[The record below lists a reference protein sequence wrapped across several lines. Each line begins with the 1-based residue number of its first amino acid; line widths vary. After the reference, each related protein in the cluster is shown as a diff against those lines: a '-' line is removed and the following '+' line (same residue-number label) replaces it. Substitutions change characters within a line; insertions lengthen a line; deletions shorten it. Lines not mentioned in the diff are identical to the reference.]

1 MVCCTPIG
9 VRPSTYDSRAPSFGE
24 RGGPAVQL
32 RAGRVNEGGKML
44 RRKALAVAATGLSV
58 LVACGSSAA
67 ATTRAT
73 AHAASSNGTLTV
85 GDIQPVASWSTADS
99 SWANASPYYQ
109 AVYDT
114 LLHATPAGVIEPW
127 LATSYTWNKAHT
139 VMTLKLQ
146 KGVKFTDG
154 TKFDAKVA
162 AENLLAFKKGSSPN
176 ASDLSF
182 MTAAKA
188 TGRYTLK
195 IYLAAPDPALPTY
208 LTQNPGLMESAKG
221 LTSKNANTV
230 PDGSGPYIYQAK
242 SSVPGSTWVF
252 TKNKNYWAPSQ
263 QHYAKLVIKY
273 YSTSQSLLDAM
284 QGHQINAANTTLTT
298 SDSGQ
303 IRSAGFKI
311 VPYYLNWEGLILF
324 DRSGA
329 ITPALGNV
337 KVRQA
342 INYAINKSA
351 LLQAA
356 QDGAGQLTTQVFA
369 PSSPAYSKSLDNAYP
384 YNPAKAKALLAQ
396 AGYANGFSF
405 TLPTIPVFPTSA
417 YTLVQQNLAAV
428 GITANLSAASL
439 ATYINDE
446 LTPQWSAPA
455 MALQEDPTPFMV
467 DQFELAPNAAWNP
480 QHTSSP
486 TLSTYLHEVEYA
498 KTTAAGDKASKQV
511 DAYVVNNA
519 WFDPWY
525 RPEAIMVTDSH
536 TKIVAQADNCDPYL
550 WNITPTA

>member
-1 MVCCTPIG
+1 MF
-9 VRPSTYDSRAPSFGE
+9 R
-24 RGGPAVQL
+24 L
-32 RAGRVNEGGKML
+32 
-44 RRKALAVAATGLSV
+44 KALAVAATGLSV

-67 ATTRAT
+67 ATSRSS
-73 AHAASSNGTLTV
+73 AHAATGSGTLTL
-85 GDIQPVASWSTADS
+85 GDFQPVGSWSAADASWDDQ
-99 SWANASPYYQ
+99 SPYYQ

-114 LLHATPAGVIEPW
+114 LLHATPAGVVEPW
-127 LATSYTWNKAHT
+127 LATSYTWNKART
-139 VMTLKLQ
+139 VMTLQLE

-162 AENLLAFKKGSSPN
+162 AENLLAFKKGSSVN
-176 ASDLSF
+176 ASDLAPV
-182 MTAAKA
+182 TAAKA
-188 TGRYTLK
+188 AGAYTLK

-273 YSTSQSLLDAM
+273 YSTPQSLLDAI
-284 QGHQINAANTTLTT
+284 QGHQINAANTSLVP
-298 SDSGQ
+298 SDVGAVKA
-303 IRSAGFKI
+303 AGFKI
-311 VPYYLNWEGLILF
+311 VRYYLEWAGLILF

-342 INYAINKSA
+342 INYAIDK
-351 LLQAA
+351 AA
-356 QDGAGQLTTQVFA
+356 VLKVTGDGQGQVTTQVFA

-405 TLPTIPVFPTSA
+405 TLPTIPLFPA
-417 YTLVQQNLAAV
+417 GGYTLLQQELAAV
-428 GITANLSAASL
+428 GITANLSPASVS
-439 ATYINDE
+439 TYIADE
-446 LTPQWSAPA
+446 LAPQWSAAA
-455 MALQEDPTPFMV
+455 MGLQEDPTPFMV
-467 DQFELAPNAAWNP
+467 DQFELAPNAPWNP

-486 TLSTYLHEVEYA
+486 TLNSYLHNVQYA

-525 RPEAIMVTDSH
+525 RPEEIMVTDSH
-536 TKIVAQADNCDPYL
+536 TKIVAQSDNANPYL